1 MTNETDSI
9 EDIVS
14 RLREKAKSAP
24 VVSSVVVEEAADD
37 LEALARAAYIY
48 TKPRIALE
56 NLVPVAEAVAVLG
69 DGMKVSRDLA
79 FCARKA
85 TGLGA

>member
-1 MTNETDSI
+1 MTNETDTI
-9 EDIVS
+9 EDIVG

-24 VVSSVVVEEAADD
+24 VVSSVVVEDAAND

-48 TKPRIALE
+48 TKPKIALE
-56 NLVPVAEAVAVLG
+56 NLVPVAEAVAILG
-69 DGMKVSRDLA
+69 GGMKVSRELA

-85 TGLGA
+85 GQAND

>member
-9 EDIVS
+9 EDIVG
-14 RLREKAKSAP
+14 RLREKAKCSS

-69 DGMKVSRDLA
+69 DGMKVSTDLV